1 MASESI
7 NFDNFCENT
16 TSCPA
21 RQSATVDPSSDAGL
35 LIEAFRTFA
44 SASNSLESAFE
55 QLQRRVERL
64 TEELEAK
71 NRDLERSLREKQE
84 AQEYLRTILE
94 RLPCG
99 VFVLEKNGAMTLC
112 NPMAADVLHKARD
125 RSGHF
130 KNDELR
136 NLFAISAAARRE
148 ESEITLMA
156 EGEKKVLATSGTPLE
171 DESGRALGTLHIIRD
186 VTLVK
191 ALEEKNQRGERL
203 AAMGEMAA
211 ELAHEIRNPL
221 GSIELFASLL
231 SRECGGETS
240 LWAENI
246 RISARSLNT
255 IVSNMLHFS
264 GPLSPVFVETDI
276 HGVIRE
282 IGDFCAPM
290 MHQRN
295 VCWEMA
301 LNADNALVW
310 ADRGLIKQLMLNL
323 IFNAMKA
330 MPSEGSLT
338 VSTRNTVGGDSRRRR
353 LELQIKDTG
362 VGIAPE
368 HLDKIFDPFFT
379 TNRNGTGLGLSIV
392 NQIVT
397 SHSGEIMVSSK
408 PNRGTMFT
416 ITFDILGANTRSD
429 TQNARG

>member
-1 MASESI
+1 
-7 NFDNFCENT
+7 
-16 TSCPA
+16 
-21 RQSATVDPSSDAGL
+21 
-35 LIEAFRTFA
+35 
-44 SASNSLESAFE
+44 
-55 QLQRRVERL
+55 
-64 TEELEAK
+64 
-71 NRDLERSLREKQE
+71 
-84 AQEYLRTILE
+84 
-94 RLPCG
+94 
-99 VFVLEKNGAMTLC
+99 
-112 NPMAADVLHKARD
+112 
-125 RSGHF
+125 
-130 KNDELR
+130 
-136 NLFAISAAARRE
+136 
-148 ESEITLMA
+148 MA

-282 IGDFCAPM
+282 IGDFCTPM

-295 VCWEMA
+295 VRWEMA

-330 MPSEGSLT
+330 MPSEGSLA
-338 VSTRNTVGGDSRRRR
+338 VSTRNTVTGDSRRQR

-362 VGIAPE
+362 VGIAAE

-397 SHSGEIMVSSK
+397 SHSGEIMVSSR
-408 PNRGTMFT
+408 PNHGTMFT
-416 ITFDILGANTRSD
+416 ITFDILGVNTRSD
-429 TQNARG
+429 TQQTHG